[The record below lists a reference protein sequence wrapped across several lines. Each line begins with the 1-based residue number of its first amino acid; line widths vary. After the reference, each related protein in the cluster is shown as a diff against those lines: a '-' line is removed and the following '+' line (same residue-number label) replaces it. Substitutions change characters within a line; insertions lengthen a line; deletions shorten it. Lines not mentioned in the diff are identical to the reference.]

1 MKTKTKTV
9 GNRLALAVETA
20 ADLMTPNP
28 VSIHKKATLR
38 EAAAMLTDREISA
51 APVIDDA
58 GRPVGVLSRADIV
71 RHDRETATYLKPAS
85 EFYQEAELTLPSGE
99 AFRDGFQVQAIDRT
113 EVGEIMTPTVISVPP
128 REPAEDVVAQM
139 LAFKVHRLFVVDDAG
154 VLVGVISAFDI
165 LRQLRRE
172 EAIP

>member
-1 MKTKTKTV
+1 MKLKTKAV
-9 GNRLALAVETA
+9 GNRLILVVETA
-20 ADLMTPNP
+20 GDLMTPNP
-28 VSIHKKATLR
+28 VSIHEGATLR

-58 GRPVGVLSRADIV
+58 GRPVGVLSRADLV
-71 RHDRETATYLKPAS
+71 RHDRETATYLKPAP
-85 EFYQEAELTLPSGE
+85 EFYQEAELTLPSE
-99 AFRDGFQVQAIDRT
+99 ALREGFQVQAVDRT
-113 EVGEIMTPTVISVPP
+113 AVREIMTPTVISVAP
-128 REPAEDVVAQM
+128 REPAERVVAQM

-165 LRQLRRE
+165 LRKLRRE